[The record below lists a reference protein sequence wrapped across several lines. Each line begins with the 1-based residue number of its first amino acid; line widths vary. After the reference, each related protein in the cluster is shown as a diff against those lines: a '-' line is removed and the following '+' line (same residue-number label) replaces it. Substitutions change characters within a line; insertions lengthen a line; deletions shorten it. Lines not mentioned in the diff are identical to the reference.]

1 MQQEG
6 ESPSDQF
13 ADMKIEDD
21 LPQYVSSGDEASA
34 VGSSVSQTDKNT
46 VQISAAMFADAVSM
60 IQGLTQEV
68 LT

>member
-1 MQQEG
+1 MQQESG
-6 ESPSDQF
+6 DPPTDQL
-13 ADMKIEDD
+13 AGMSLEYEPYIT
-21 LPQYVSSGDEASA
+21 SGDEASA